1 MAPGRCIYVGDDERD
16 MVAGRA
22 AGMRTVA
29 ATYGYLGS
37 NADTMLWGAA
47 CRTSHSPLELLPL
60 LKSLAA
66 GLKYEVLG
74 LHWFR
79 RGFGI
84 AAGHV
89 ELNAL
94 VKQIQTN

>member
-1 MAPGRCIYVGDDERD
+1 MHR
-16 MVAGRA
+16 
-22 AGMRTVA
+22 
-29 ATYGYLGS
+29 
-37 NADTMLWGAA
+37 
-47 CRTSHSPLELLPL
+47 
-60 LKSLAA
+60 
-66 GLKYEVLG
+66 LG

>member
-1 MAPGRCIYVGDDERD
+1 MEPK
-16 MVAGRA
+16 M
-22 AGMRTVA
+22 
-29 ATYGYLGS
+29 
-37 NADTMLWGAA
+37 GA
-47 CRTSHSPLELLPL
+47 
-60 LKSLAA
+60 
-66 GLKYEVLG
+66 LG

-84 AAGHV
+84 DVVHV

>member
-1 MAPGRCIYVGDDERD
+1 MWTSGEDYLWNAS
-16 MVAGRA
+16 A
-22 AGMRTVA
+22 AYIIFV
-29 ATYGYLGS
+29 
-37 NADTMLWGAA
+37 
-47 CRTSHSPLELLPL
+47 
-60 LKSLAA
+60 
-66 GLKYEVLG
+66 
-74 LHWFR
+74 R